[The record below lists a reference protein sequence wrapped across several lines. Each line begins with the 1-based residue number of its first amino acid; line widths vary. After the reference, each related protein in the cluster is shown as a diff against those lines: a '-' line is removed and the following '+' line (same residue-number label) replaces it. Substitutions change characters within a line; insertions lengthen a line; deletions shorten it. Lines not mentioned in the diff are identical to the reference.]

1 MDTRLDP
8 RLELGHR
15 TVRFSETA
23 SNFYLEL
30 GVRLVGRRRDPGK
43 HIAREQAQGD
53 AVRIVNNDRL
63 IGSKAEGGSDGSPG
77 FDCDHEF

>member
-1 MDTRLDP
+1 MDTRLHP
-8 RLELGHR
+8 RLKLSHG

-23 SNFYLEL
+23 SNLYLEL
-30 GVRLVGRRRDPGK
+30 GARLMGRRRDPSK
-43 HIAREQAQGD
+43 HVAREQAQSD

-63 IGSKAEGGSDGSPG
+63 IGSKAEHGSDRSRG